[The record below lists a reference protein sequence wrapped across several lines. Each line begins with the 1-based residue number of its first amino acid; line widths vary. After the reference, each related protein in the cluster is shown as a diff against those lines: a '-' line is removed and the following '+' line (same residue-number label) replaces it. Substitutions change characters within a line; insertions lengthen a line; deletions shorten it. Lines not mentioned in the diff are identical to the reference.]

1 VYLEG
6 KPSVCRHLVP
16 TPTLALNTVYQT
28 YRKFGGLGPLLVG
41 WCWGKVAADGE
52 AAIEAVVSSD
62 LAQLAVVI
70 GVQELLYQTV

>member
-1 VYLEG
+1 MYLEG

-16 TPTLALNTVYQT
+16 TPTLAVNTVYQT

-52 AAIEAVVSSD
+52 VAIVAVLSD
-62 LAQLAVVI
+62 LAQLAVVV